1 MDSTQWIEFP
11 SSPSNS
17 YCNVWLMQAGSIL
30 MLEELILL
38 PDPDSKNGPAS
49 DPLERK
55 LPRKYAAPDFVFL
68 IEHIQTGTF
77 YLYDLGMRKDLHNLS
92 PFTRKFDLPFY
103 DYSPVLPSEILSKH
117 GPPGFHP
124 SKVHSIILSHLDFD
138 HIGDCG
144 KDAFPNA
151 EIWMGPSACLKAR
164 PGYPEDPDSAG
175 LSSDFPRDATRK
187 IVEFTIPDDILQE
200 KGDTRIDMIKEWRS
214 KGYYTAIER
223 RVPSSGWHPLGS
235 FPLACDLFDDQS
247 VYLID
252 SPGHGAGHQSLLI
265 RLRREST
272 GDPSSSPSSS
282 KSDLQLDDFVLLAG
296 DTFHH
301 PELLRNPLKMA
312 RVPYS
317 SSSVH
322 IDDNLA
328 IDTIYRTR
336 EFAQHVNCW
345 VIATHDAE
353 IQSSLAAGQNCVE
366 GLVLLNDW
374 RREGW
379 KCKQG
384 E

>member
-1 MDSTQWIEFP
+1 MGSSQWIEFQ

-17 YCNVWLMQAGSIL
+17 YCNVWLMQAGSVL
-30 MLEELILL
+30 MPQEFLLL
-38 PDPDSKNGPAS
+38 PETVSESGS
-49 DPLERK
+49 TSEPLEHTVPK
-55 LPRKYAAPDFVFL
+55 KYAAPDFVFL
-68 IEHIQTGTF
+68 IEHIPTGKF

-92 PFTRKFDLPFY
+92 PFTRKYDLPFFG
-103 DYSPVLPSEILSKH
+103 YSPVLPSEILSQH

-124 SKVHSIILSHLDFD
+124 SKVHSIMLSHLDFD

-175 LSSDFPRDATRK
+175 LSSDFPHDASRK

-200 KGDTRIDMIKEWRS
+200 KGDARVGPVKDWIS

-223 RVPSSGWHPLGS
+223 RVPSNGWHPLGT
-235 FPLACDLFDDQS
+235 FPLACDLFNDGS

-265 RLRREST
+265 RLQKELSEK
-272 GDPSSSPSSS
+272 PSSAPGSTNSELP
-282 KSDLQLDDFVLLAG
+282 LDDFVLLAG

-301 PELLRNPLKMA
+301 PELLRNPLRMA
-312 RVPYS
+312 RAPYS
-317 SSSVH
+317 SNCVH
-322 IDDNLA
+322 TDANLA

-336 EFAQHVNCW
+336 EFARRENCW
-345 VIATHDAE
+345 VIAAHDADV
-353 IQSSLAAGQNCVE
+353 QASLAAGQKCVE
-366 GLVLLNDW
+366 GLVFLNDW
-374 RREGW
+374 KHKGW
-379 KCKQG
+379 KGEQG
-384 E
+384 K